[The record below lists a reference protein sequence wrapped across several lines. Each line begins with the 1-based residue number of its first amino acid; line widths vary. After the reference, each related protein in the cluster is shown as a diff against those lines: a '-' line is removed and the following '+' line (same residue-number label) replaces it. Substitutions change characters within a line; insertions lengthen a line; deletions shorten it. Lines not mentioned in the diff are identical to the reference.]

1 MSTGG
6 GIPTEALLDLRR
18 RLDEL
23 PPRHPGRRALVEG
36 AAGLYGVSHATVYR
50 ALAGQLRPKG
60 LRRADRSEPRKIAR
74 TELERYF
81 EIVAALNVRTSNL
94 KRRRLSTANCIAL
107 LETHGVETADGLV
120 RAGELRLMQIGATD
134 RAGIATK
141 WHSST
146 PMGRDEPSP
155 AGRCLARRRGSC
167 FMQGRVFPESPPSG
181 RTRSG
186 SCRACVRPRP
196 WCRGTPSP
204 GSGSPARLFFDPG
217 RRESS

>member
-1 MSTGG
+1 MNRDTSRPWPASPTVDEPSTVAR
-6 GIPTEALLDLRR
+6 PLYRWKDVLCEALT
-18 RLDEL
+18 
-23 PPRHPGRRALVEG
+23 
-36 AAGLYGVSHATVYR
+36 HATVYR

-81 EIVAALNVRTSNL
+81 EIVAALKVRTSNL

-141 WHSST
+141 
-146 PMGRDEPSP
+146 
-155 AGRCLARRRGSC
+155 
-167 FMQGRVFPESPPSG
+167 
-181 RTRSG
+181 
-186 SCRACVRPRP
+186 
-196 WCRGTPSP
+196 
-204 GSGSPARLFFDPG
+204 
-217 RRESS
+217 